1 MNLSTADR
9 FCVLGAG
16 TSGLA
21 VAKNF
26 LQGGIPF
33 DCLERE
39 DDLGGNWNFGKPH
52 SSVYASTHLIS
63 SKRLT
68 EYTDYPMPDD
78 YPEFP
83 DHLQVLEYLR
93 GYAQQFGLNEQI
105 QFNTAVQLI
114 EPYEQGWRV
123 VLANGDER
131 LYRGVVIANG
141 HNWNPRFPKYPGEFA
156 GTTLHSSEYK
166 TPDVLRGK
174 RVLVVGGGNSGCDLA
189 VEAAIHAK
197 RALLSLRRGY
207 HVLPK
212 FFKGKPIDQYAEN
225 LLSLRLPLW
234 ARRIGAALAIRWVL
248 GPPEL
253 AGLPRPDHRL
263 FESHPIINSRL
274 HSQVAHGNLAI
285 RPDIAQLQGDR
296 VKFVD
301 NTEEQVDVILYATGF
316 RLSFPFL
323 DTKHLN
329 WQDNRPNLFLNIFH
343 PQHNNL
349 FCAGLIQPDSGQWG
363 LVDYQSQLIVR
374 YLQSLEKKPR
384 TARWFE
390 RLKQSVTLR
399 RSRRINYLD
408 SPRHRLEV
416 EHFSYRRHLQKL
428 IAKLA

>member
-1 MNLSTADR
+1 MVLSTADR
-9 FCVLGAG
+9 FCILGAG

-26 LQGGIPF
+26 LLGGIPF

-39 DDLGGNWNFGKPH
+39 DDLGGNWNYGKPC

-63 SKRLT
+63 SKKLT
-68 EYTDYPMPDD
+68 EYTDYPMPED

-83 DHLQVLEYLR
+83 GHQQVLEYVR
-93 GYAQQFGLNEQI
+93 GYARQFDLNRHI
-105 QFNTAVQLI
+105 QFNTAIEKI
-114 EPYEQGWRV
+114 EPYGEGWRV
-123 VLANGDER
+123 VLASGEER

-141 HNWNPRFPKYPGEFA
+141 HNWDPQFPEYPGEFS
-156 GTTLHSSEYK
+156 GTVLHSSEYK

-189 VEAAIHAK
+189 VEASLYAE

-212 FFKGKPIDQYAEN
+212 FFKGKPMDQCGET

-263 FESHPIINSRL
+263 FESHPTINSRL
-274 HSQVAHGNLAI
+274 HGQIAHGELAI
-285 RPDIAQLQGDR
+285 RPDIAELQGDR

-301 NTEEQVDVILYATGF
+301 GSADDIDAILYATGF

-323 DTKHLN
+323 DARHLS
-329 WQDNRPNLFLNIFH
+329 WHEGRPNLFLNIFH
-343 PQHNNL
+343 PQRDDL

-363 LVDYQSQLIVR
+363 LVDIQAQLITR
-374 YLQSLEKKPR
+374 YLQALEKNR
-384 TARWFE
+384 RSARWFD
-390 RLKQSVTLR
+390 RLKQSASSQQ
-399 RSRRINYLD
+399 SRRIAYLD
-408 SPRHRLEV
+408 TPRHRLEV
-416 EHFSYRRHLQKL
+416 EHFSYRRQLQKL
-428 IAKLA
+428 ITKLA

>member
-1 MNLSTADR
+1 MDLSTADR
-9 FCVLGAG
+9 FCILGAG

-26 LQGGIPF
+26 LQGEIPF

-39 DDLGGNWNFGKPH
+39 DDIGGNWNFGKPH

-68 EYTDYPMPDD
+68 EYTDYPMPDN

-83 DHLQVLEYLR
+83 SHVHVLEYLR
-93 GYAQQFGLNEQI
+93 GYARQFGLYEQI
-105 QFNTAVQLI
+105 QFNTGVKQI
-114 EPYEQGWRV
+114 EPHDSGWRV
-123 VLANGDER
+123 DLANGEER

-141 HNWNPRFPKYPGEFA
+141 HNWNPRLPEYPGKFT
-156 GTTLHSSEYK
+156 GQVLHSSEYK
-166 TPDVLRGK
+166 TPDELRGK
-174 RVLVVGGGNSGCDLA
+174 NVLVVGGGNSGCDLA

-197 RALLSLRRGY
+197 NALLSWRRGY

-212 FFKGKPIDQYAEN
+212 FFKGKPIDQCGEN
-225 LLSLRLPLW
+225 LLAWRLPLW

-248 GPPEL
+248 GPPAL

-263 FESHPIINSRL
+263 FQSHPIINSRL
-274 HSQVAHGNLAI
+274 HSQLGHGELAI
-285 RPDIAQLQGDR
+285 RPDIAEFQNDR

-301 NTEEQVDVILYATGF
+301 GSTAAVDVILYATGF

-343 PQHNNL
+343 PQRDDV

-363 LVDYQSQLIVR
+363 LVDYQAQLMVR
-374 YLQSLEKKPR
+374 YLKALQRKKQSAKAFQLLKQTDNSPQSQ
-384 TARWFE
+384 
-390 RLKQSVTLR
+390 RLK
-399 RSRRINYLD
+399 YLD

-416 EHFSYRRHLQKL
+416 EHFSYRRRLKKL
-428 IAKLA
+428 IAQLS